1 MFLLIKAL
9 SRFLNWIWPI
19 VKIMTVQKIIILCTF
34 VFLYIIFNRLIRN
47 TVIIPNKYLTK
58 WGNWLED
65 GLVEQT
71 LEKITSAKFY
81 ERGVYKKV
89 L

>member
-1 MFLLIKAL
+1 MFLLIIGL

-19 VKIMTVQKIIILCTF
+19 LKIMTVQKIIILCTF
-34 VFLYIIFNRLIRN
+34 VFLYIIFNKLIRN

-58 WGNWLED
+58 SGNWIED

-71 LEKITSAKFY
+71 LEK
-81 ERGVYKKV
+81 
-89 L
+89 